1 MMRNRIWLIAAGA
14 AALSV
19 TACNRPDGS
28 GSQKEKNEA
37 EETKNASGEE
47 DGENR
52 NESGS
57 ADRGESGDGGER
69 NSGEAGG
76 RSRRDYESGR
86 SSGGGDEGELREA
99 LQEAAREQRAR
110 LPLRDGITTVYD
122 VEAEGTEFIV
132 SLRIS
137 EDFSDEQFDRLER
150 AFQRNSCNGDSAE
163 LIRLGAT
170 TTYRVTD
177 AEGERRSFSFDSC

>member
-1 MMRNRIWLIAAGA
+1 MRSRILFTAAAA
-14 AALSV
+14 AALSIG
-19 TACNRPDGS
+19 ACNRPEGGS
-28 GSQKEKNEA
+28 EKATNET
-37 EETKNASGEE
+37 EETKNGS
-47 DGENR
+47 
-52 NESGS
+52 SGS
-57 ADRGESGDGGER
+57 EAGETRNDSAPADDSGNREGQER
-69 NSGEAGG
+69 NNEGEDSG
-76 RSRRDYESGR
+76 SRRDDDSA
-86 SSGGGDEGELREA
+86 SSGSRGGDQGELRDA
-99 LQEAAREQRAR
+99 LQQAAREQRAR

-137 EDFSDEQFDRLER
+137 QDFSDEQFERLEQ

-163 LIRLGAT
+163 LIRMGAT